1 MEEKNEVKPEIPE
14 NFRST
19 ITDFAKDL
27 QNTFPEVKD
36 QLKKWC
42 DEETPQESYNELFTY
57 CLGIY
62 PPRFFDILNQNEDI
76 FKETQE
82 GEESYNTCFLPN
94 IDFKQLYYCEGVT
107 KTMQETIWKYLQ
119 LLLFSLVGTM
129 KDKMDFGDAMGMFN
143 DMEKDDLEGKLQ
155 EAMSNIHDFFSNME
169 EPKEGE
175 SETPQEGASQSRNM
189 PAPEDIHSHLMG
201 LFDGKIGKLAKELAS
216 DLTGD
221 LEGTLGIN
229 LNDATSS
236 KDVLKS
242 LLKNPNKISGLV
254 KTVGEKLNDKMA
266 SGEISQ
272 QDLLKEAG
280 SMMKKMKDM
289 GGGDMG
295 SMFQNMAKTMG
306 MNMPKGARFDTNAF
320 SQMQKNME
328 ARENMKQNALDAQL
342 RKDADELAKAQE
354 FQQRKAAYDKFM
366 AENPNIFDTNDPNS
380 LVYRLE
386 GEEKQQKSGLKP
398 PGSSGNKNKKKKK
411 KGKK

>member
-1 MEEKNEVKPEIPE
+1 
-14 NFRST
+14 
-19 ITDFAKDL
+19 
-27 QNTFPEVKD
+27 
-36 QLKKWC
+36 
-42 DEETPQESYNELFTY
+42 
-57 CLGIY
+57 
-62 PPRFFDILNQNEDI
+62 
-76 FKETQE
+76 
-82 GEESYNTCFLPN
+82 
-94 IDFKQLYYCEGVT
+94 
-107 KTMQETIWKYLQ
+107 
-119 LLLFSLVGTM
+119 
-129 KDKMDFGDAMGMFN
+129 
-143 DMEKDDLEGKLQ
+143 
-155 EAMSNIHDFFSNME
+155 
-169 EPKEGE
+169 
-175 SETPQEGASQSRNM
+175 M

-306 MNMPKGARFDTNAF
+306 MNMPKGARFDNNAF

-328 ARENMKQNALDAQL
+328 ARENLKQNALDAQL

-398 PGSSGNKNKKKKK
+398 PGSSANKNKNKKKKK